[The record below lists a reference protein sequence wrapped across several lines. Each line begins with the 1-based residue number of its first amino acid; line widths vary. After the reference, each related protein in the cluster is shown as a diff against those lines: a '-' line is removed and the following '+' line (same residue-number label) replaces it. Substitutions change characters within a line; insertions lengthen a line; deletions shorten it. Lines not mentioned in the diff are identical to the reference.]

1 MITLRSLIAMG
12 VGMLMVSTTGSAFAT
27 PFMPVLDEFWIVK
40 NSSEIFR
47 DSFDSAT
54 PPPSGPDGSD
64 TYGLFGAGG
73 ITGVAA
79 NKLTMTPSFGATTLI
94 TTTFADVGTDAVRVL
109 ATNPANPDFLGQDS
123 SFEIHGLYDMSN
135 LPIISGQSFG
145 IRASD
150 RAPGLGNEGDNT
162 FNLFVGVNP
171 AGDVVVALRAL
182 DFTTNSS
189 VVVGSDSIQSLL
201 AGADQIELILSKSL
215 GSDQVSASYVLY
227 DYDLA
232 APILGS
238 GSVGTGIIYVG
249 ETYIRATFNS
259 TDRVPVP
266 EPATLALL
274 GLALAGL
281 GFARRR
287 KLH

>member
-1 MITLRSLIAMG
+1 
-12 VGMLMVSTTGSAFAT
+12 
-27 PFMPVLDEFWIVK
+27 
-40 NSSEIFR
+40 
-47 DSFDSAT
+47 
-54 PPPSGPDGSD
+54 
-64 TYGLFGAGG
+64 
-73 ITGVAA
+73 
-79 NKLTMTPSFGATTLI
+79 
-94 TTTFADVGTDAVRVL
+94 
-109 ATNPANPDFLGQDS
+109 
-123 SFEIHGLYDMSN
+123 
-135 LPIISGQSFG
+135 
-145 IRASD
+145 
-150 RAPGLGNEGDNT
+150 
-162 FNLFVGVNP
+162 
-171 AGDVVVALRAL
+171 VVVW
-182 DFTTNSS
+182 
-189 VVVGSDSIQSLL
+189 SDAIQSLL
-201 AGADQIELILSKSL
+201 AVADQIELILSKSL